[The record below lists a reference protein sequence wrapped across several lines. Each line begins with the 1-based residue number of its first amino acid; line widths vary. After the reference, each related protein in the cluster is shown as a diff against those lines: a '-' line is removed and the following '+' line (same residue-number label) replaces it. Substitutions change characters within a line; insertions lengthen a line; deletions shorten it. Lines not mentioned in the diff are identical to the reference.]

1 MVRAL
6 APGSP
11 SLSSLTPCTS
21 PDTTGRIY
29 RSTSGNLM
37 SLNLRTISPLKR
49 AWYKWKAIKFPWRN
63 KLLVGLDLAGNAYYQ
78 FRPTR
83 STIRWRRIVQYPG
96 GRSTHFSDVAV
107 PPSWHQWLRY
117 TREDPPTIEEQEA
130 EVARQQRIKVL
141 AKMADEKWEAKAK
154 YIPDPPGEPSTRTM
168 GKPGEEYGQPL
179 PPLVGEGMKKSSP
192 YTEETSGGVVSG
204 VETSG
209 VSNQAV
215 SGSEEAKQAAKEEQ
229 EKPRATVTQTAT
241 TTTPTNTSSATA
253 HATPADQTSGAREH
267 TWDQMM
273 KQQKQHKKKGIDPWK
288 QAQASNPGGEWQ
300 PKAWDPTASWGN
312 KKG

>member
-1 MVRAL
+1 
-6 APGSP
+6 
-11 SLSSLTPCTS
+11 
-21 PDTTGRIY
+21 
-29 RSTSGNLM
+29 M

-141 AKMADEKWEAKAK
+141 AKMADEKWEAKAR
-154 YIPDPPGEPSTRTM
+154 YIPDSPVEPSTRTI

-192 YTEETSGGVVSG
+192 YTEGTSGGVVSG
-204 VETSG
+204 VD
-209 VSNQAV
+209 VF
-215 SGSEEAKQAAKEEQ
+215 GSEEAKQAAKEEQ

-288 QAQASNPGGEWQ
+288 QAQASNPSGEWQ
-300 PKAWDPTASWGN
+300 PKAWDPTASLGN
-312 KKG
+312 KKA

>member
-1 MVRAL
+1 
-6 APGSP
+6 
-11 SLSSLTPCTS
+11 
-21 PDTTGRIY
+21 
-29 RSTSGNLM
+29 M
-37 SLNLRTISPLKR
+37 SLNLKSLSPLKR

-63 KLLVGLDLAGNAYYQ
+63 KLLTGLDLAGNAYYQ

-117 TREDPPTIEEQEA
+117 TRDEPPTIEEQEA
-130 EVARQQRIKVL
+130 EVARQERIKVL
-141 AKMADEKWEAKAK
+141 AKMADERWEAKAK
-154 YIPDPPGEPSTRTM
+154 YIPDSSPGEQPSATRTI
-168 GKPGEEYGQPL
+168 GKPGEEYGQPV

-192 YTEETSGGVVSG
+192 YTEGTGGGVVSD

-215 SGSEEAKQAAKEEQ
+215 FGSEEPKQAAKEEQ
-229 EKPRATVTQTAT
+229 ENIRATATETAT
-241 TTTPTNTSSATA
+241 QAAAKTATDSGTSSTAA
-253 HATPADQTSGAREH
+253 HATPADQTAGARES

-273 KQQKQHKKKGIDPWK
+273 KEQKQLKKKKGIDPWK
-288 QAQASNPGGEWQ
+288 QAQATNPSGEWQ
-300 PKAWDPTASWGN
+300 PKAWDPTGNLGN
-312 KKG
+312 KKR